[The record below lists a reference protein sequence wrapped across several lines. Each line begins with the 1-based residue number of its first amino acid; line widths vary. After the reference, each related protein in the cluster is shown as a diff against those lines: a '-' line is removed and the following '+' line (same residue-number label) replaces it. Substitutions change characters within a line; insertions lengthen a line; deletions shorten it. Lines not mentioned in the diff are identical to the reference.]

1 MAQQNSIIELDTGTD
16 ELLCRIESRVAVIT
30 LNKPQKKNAL
40 GDILTPALRRTLL
53 MVEDDDRV
61 GCVMITG
68 AGNAFCAGGDV
79 SEMGG
84 GPTTPEP
91 SSEHSS
97 EPSPKPSPKHRE
109 ERIAELT
116 MKQATLTQRL
126 FELDKVTIA
135 ALPGA
140 AAGAGVSIA
149 LACDL
154 RVASTNAFITTAFRN
169 IGLSGDYGGSW
180 FLPRLIGL
188 AKAKELYYTSPRVD
202 ASTCLALGIFN
213 QVFTEDEFQS
223 AAFEYAKLIA
233 QGPTQALGRMKK
245 NLNASLQNNLSES
258 LEMEARHLI
267 ASAGTQESKEAVT
280 AFMEKRQPK
289 FHD

>member
-91 SSEHSS
+91 SS
-97 EPSPKPSPKHRE
+97 
-109 ERIAELT
+109 
-116 MKQATLTQRL
+116 
-126 FELDKVTIA
+126 
-135 ALPGA
+135 
-140 AAGAGVSIA
+140 
-149 LACDL
+149 
-154 RVASTNAFITTAFRN
+154 N
-169 IGLSGDYGGSW
+169 I
-180 FLPRLIGL
+180 
-188 AKAKELYYTSPRVD
+188 
-202 ASTCLALGIFN
+202 
-213 QVFTEDEFQS
+213 
-223 AAFEYAKLIA
+223 
-233 QGPTQALGRMKK
+233 
-245 NLNASLQNNLSES
+245 LQNLLQNL
-258 LEMEARHLI
+258 LQNIARRELQ
-267 ASAGTQESKEAVT
+267 SS
-280 AFMEKRQPK
+280 R
-289 FHD
+289 